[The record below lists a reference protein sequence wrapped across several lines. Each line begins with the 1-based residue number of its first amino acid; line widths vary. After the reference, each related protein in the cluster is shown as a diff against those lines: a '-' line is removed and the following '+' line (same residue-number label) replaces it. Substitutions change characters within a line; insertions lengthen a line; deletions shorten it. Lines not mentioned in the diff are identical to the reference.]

1 MEKLSVF
8 LFIFWS
14 ASLNCRHVVER
25 SDIRQINKRDV
36 DVEDEDVR
44 DLLLDKVPEILEK
57 HEISFDAIADNIKQ
71 FESSLVNV
79 FSSGFAQLS
88 ETIEDSV
95 PEIKNVIQEGFHEVS
110 ENNHEMISTLEGMTS
125 AVTNGNSLIGVAIK
139 DANDQLTD
147 AFEDGSG
154 SISSSIRVGNEKIAE
169 TNKEIAKEITAGNTK
184 IAENIDDTK
193 GSIDTLKSD
202 LVNSMINNK
211 DALLSVKQSIDFQK
225 MEIENSMDAV
235 GAIIQ
240 NAANSKTQILSDISQ
255 NLEKSADSLKQ
266 SGVDTKDGLMILVKN
281 MEAMS
286 SEMGALASSVATGSV
301 DNKAALTEVAEKI
314 AEASGHLQQS
324 ATFADTLASTLN
336 NFATETKNSIDAL
349 STAVG
354 TSGDTNKN
362 SLDGLKDAI
371 RDFVAS
377 ETSNTDRIIERLE
390 DFKNTLGEGSSGLK
404 IELDSIEN
412 AIKDALHTDIQF
424 KAVRRLADK
433 IECTQDCMMSSDQS
447 DAIIQG
453 LDSNDQN
460 IGRLITNINDVA
472 ANVPTDQE

>member
-1 MEKLSVF
+1 MEKLSI
-8 LFIFWS
+8 LLLITWS
-14 ASLNCRHVVER
+14 LSLNCRHILER
-25 SDIRQINKRDV
+25 KIDKRDV
-36 DVEDEDVR
+36 DVDDDDVS
-44 DLLLDKVPEILEK
+44 DLLLDKVPGILEK
-57 HEISFDAIADNIKQ
+57 HEVSLDSIADNILK
-71 FESSLVNV
+71 FESSLVNA
-79 FSSGFAQLS
+79 FSSGLTQLS

-110 ENNHEMISTLEGMTS
+110 ENNHEMISALEGMTS
-125 AVTNGNSLIGVAIK
+125 AITNGNSLIGVAIK

-154 SISSSIRVGNEKIAE
+154 SISASIRVGNEKIAE
-169 TNKEIAKEITAGNTK
+169 TNKDIAKEITVGNTK

-202 LVNSMINNK
+202 LVNSVNNNR
-211 DALLSVKQSIDFQK
+211 DALVSVKQSIDFQK
-225 MEIENSMDAV
+225 MEIEDSLDAV
-235 GAIIQ
+235 GVIVQ
-240 NAANSKTQILSDISQ
+240 NAANSKTQILSDINQ

-286 SEMGALASSVATGSV
+286 SEMGALASSIATGSV
-301 DNKAALTEVAEKI
+301 DNKVALKEVAEKI

-324 ATFADTLASTLN
+324 AIFADTLASTLN
-336 NFATETKNSIDAL
+336 HFATETKNSIDAL
-349 STAVG
+349 STSVE
-354 TSGDTNKN
+354 TSGNTNKN

-377 ETSNTDRIIERLE
+377 ETSNADRIIDALNI
-390 DFKNTLGEGSSGLK
+390 FKDSLGEGSTGLK

-447 DAIIQG
+447 DAVIQG
-453 LDSNDQN
+453 LDFNDQN
-460 IGRLITNINDVA
+460 MERLITNINDVA

>member
-1 MEKLSVF
+1 MQKLSI
-8 LFIFWS
+8 LLLIIWS
-14 ASLNCRHVVER
+14 LSLNCRHVLER
-25 SDIRQINKRDV
+25 KIYKRDV
-36 DVEDEDVR
+36 DVDDDDVS
-44 DLLLDKVPEILEK
+44 DLLLDKVPGILEK
-57 HEISFDAIADNIKQ
+57 HEVSLDSIADNILK
-71 FESSLVNV
+71 FESSLVNA
-79 FSSGFAQLS
+79 FSSGLTQLS

-95 PEIKNVIQEGFHEVS
+95 PEIKNVMQEGFHEVS
-110 ENNHEMISTLEGMTS
+110 ENNHEMISALEGMTS
-125 AVTNGNSLIGVAIK
+125 AITNGNSLIGVAIK

-154 SISSSIRVGNEKIAE
+154 SISASIRVGNEKIAE
-169 TNKEIAKEITAGNTK
+169 TNKEIAKEITVGNTK

-202 LVNSMINNK
+202 LVNSVNNNR
-211 DALLSVKQSIDFQK
+211 DALVSVKQAIDFQK
-225 MEIENSMDAV
+225 MEIEDSLDAV
-235 GAIIQ
+235 GVIVQ
-240 NAANSKTQILSDISQ
+240 NAANSKTQILSDINQ

-286 SEMGALASSVATGSV
+286 SEMGALASSIATGSV
-301 DNKAALTEVAEKI
+301 DNKVALKEVAEKI

-324 ATFADTLASTLN
+324 AIFADTLASTLN
-336 NFATETKNSIDAL
+336 HFATETKNSIDAL
-349 STAVG
+349 STSVE
-354 TSGDTNKN
+354 TSGNTNKN

-377 ETSNTDRIIERLE
+377 ETSNADRIIDALNI
-390 DFKNTLGEGSSGLK
+390 FKDSLGEGSTGLK

-447 DAIIQG
+447 DAVIQG
-453 LDSNDQN
+453 LDFNDQN
-460 IGRLITNINDVA
+460 MERLITNINDVA